1 LATPTPPPPAY
12 PRTGYPYYYYY
23 PIEGTVY
30 DLQVMGDEV
39 LLNTSNGAL
48 RYRVRGMSIKYM
60 RVPSPSTRL
69 IVLALVAIVMG
80 FMVYMGFNMF
90 SSPFSLN
97 FGSVFTMFMIVFVV
111 MVVVI
116 IATAITAY
124 TPKPV
129 LVIIDDAGV
138 EHYYLIHRSNREK
151 IIQLVTQYR
160 PRKENVF

>member
-1 LATPTPPPPAY
+1 MTNPTPPPPAY
-12 PRTGYPYYYYY
+12 PRASYPYYYYY

-30 DLQVMGDEV
+30 NLQVMGDEV
-39 LLNTSNGAL
+39 LLNTSNGTL
-48 RYRVRGMSIKYM
+48 RYRIRGMSVKYM
-60 RVPSPSTRL
+60 RVPSPNTRL
-69 IVLALVAIVMG
+69 VVFALVAIVMV
-80 FMVYMGFNMF
+80 FTMFMGFGMF

-97 FGSVFTMFMIVFVV
+97 FGSLFTLFMIVFVV
-111 MVVVI
+111 MVIVI
-116 IATAITAY
+116 MATAITAY

-129 LVIIDDAGV
+129 LVVIDDAGV

>member
-1 LATPTPPPPAY
+1 MATPTPPPPAY
-12 PRTGYPYYYYY
+12 PRVSYPYYYYY

-39 LLNTSNGAL
+39 LLNTSNGTL

-80 FMVYMGFNMF
+80 FMVFMGFNMF

-111 MVVVI
+111 MVIVI

-129 LVIIDDAGV
+129 LVVIDDAGV

>member
-1 LATPTPPPPAY
+1 MTATTPPPPAY
-12 PRTGYPYYYYY
+12 PRVSYPYYYYY

-30 DLQVMGDEV
+30 DLRVMGDEV
-39 LLNTSNGAL
+39 LLNTSNGTL
-48 RYRVRGMSIKYM
+48 KYRIRGMSVKYM

-80 FMVYMGFNMF
+80 FIVFMGFNMF

-111 MVVVI
+111 MIIVI

-160 PRKENVF
+160 PREENVF